1 MTDLAETFG
10 TYDALG
16 LADLVRRKEVT
27 PSELVEIAIERIER
41 VNPALNCVI
50 LKTYDLAR
58 ELARGPLPE
67 GPFTGVPFL
76 MKDLLTM
83 YAGLRTTG
91 ACRFLKDFTATED
104 SVVVR
109 RMKQA
114 GLILVGKTNTPELGS
129 SGSTEPVLYGPTR
142 NPWNVEHIPGG
153 SSGGSAAAV
162 AARIVPLADGSDGGG
177 SIRVPASSNGLVGL
191 KPSRGRVPL
200 APHYGDSWYGMVAL
214 NGLTRTVRDTAAFL
228 DAISGPVP
236 GDAYQAP
243 APERRFLE
251 AVSTDPGRLKIGFV
265 TKSMSGDTVH
275 PECVRAVL
283 DTAKT
288 CEDLGHHVVETEFDF
303 DFNLGLKTFNRAAR
317 VLASADLERMEALV
331 GRPATPEDFESITW
345 LMMQLGK
352 KESGVQHAKDIETLR
367 LVGRQIAGNC
377 EPFDAVL
384 TPTIYEPPPKLGV
397 YNMNCPLERAAEFG
411 KRMRA
416 GIALTIPF
424 NMSGQP
430 AISLPMHW
438 SDEGLPIGVQLAGRY
453 ADEATLLS
461 LSAQL
466 EEARP
471 WIHRKPPVCA

>member
-109 RMKQA
+109 RMKRA

-129 SGSTEPVLYGPTR
+129 SGSTEPVMYGPTR

-162 AARIVPLADGSDGGG
+162 AARIVPLADGSDGGRFDSRARIQQWTGGAQAQPRAGAPG
-177 SIRVPASSNGLVGL
+177 SPLRGFLVRHGG
-191 KPSRGRVPL
+191 SQRSDTHR
-200 APHYGDSWYGMVAL
+200 
-214 NGLTRTVRDTAAFL
+214 TRH
-228 DAISGPVP
+228 
-236 GDAYQAP
+236 
-243 APERRFLE
+243 
-251 AVSTDPGRLKIGFV
+251 GRL
-265 TKSMSGDTVH
+265 SGCH
-275 PECVRAVL
+275 
-283 DTAKT
+283 
-288 CEDLGHHVVETEFDF
+288 LGPC
-303 DFNLGLKTFNRAAR
+303 AR
-317 VLASADLERMEALV
+317 
-331 GRPATPEDFESITW
+331 
-345 LMMQLGK
+345 
-352 KESGVQHAKDIETLR
+352 
-367 LVGRQIAGNC
+367 
-377 EPFDAVL
+377 
-384 TPTIYEPPPKLGV
+384 
-397 YNMNCPLERAAEFG
+397 
-411 KRMRA
+411 
-416 GIALTIPF
+416 
-424 NMSGQP
+424 
-430 AISLPMHW
+430 
-438 SDEGLPIGVQLAGRY
+438 
-453 ADEATLLS
+453 
-461 LSAQL
+461 
-466 EEARP
+466 
-471 WIHRKPPVCA
+471 